1 MSRCR
6 LNQLKKM
13 FTNFVFT
20 INNWTEESKEH
31 LNKFGEENARYMVY
45 GEELGEEKQTPH
57 LQGYCELKK
66 RTRFKRLKMDFVHG
80 AHLEKRRGTAQ
91 EAADYCKK
99 DGQVTE
105 IGAISKPGKRND
117 LDDLKKAIQ
126 DGVQVKE
133 LFDNHFKTM
142 MRYNRGALMYKNL
155 CETTNE
161 FKEVKVMVYWGIAGS
176 GKTRQAYEDD
186 KDLYKLSFPSGGA
199 GTLWFD
205 GYQGQSTLLMDEF
218 YGQVKYSTMLE
229 LLDGYP
235 MSLQVK
241 GGFVQKR
248 WSTIIIT
255 SNKHPREWYP
265 NVGYTDAM
273 QRRLYSITEFQGRQD
288 QIRRPIELKK

>member
-1 MSRCR
+1 MSKCR

-31 LNKFGEENARYMVY
+31 LNKFGEENASYLVY

-117 LDDLKKAIQ
+117 LNDLKKAIQ
-126 DGVQVKE
+126 DGMQMKE

-142 MRYNRGALMYKNL
+142 MRYNRDTLMYKNL

-161 FKEVKVMVYWGIAGS
+161 FKKMKVMVYWGIAGN
-176 GKTRQAYEDD
+176 GKTRQAYEDN
-186 KDLYKLSFPSGGA
+186 KDLYKLSFPSEGA
-199 GTLWFD
+199 RTLWFD
-205 GYQGQSTLLMDEF
+205 GYQGQSTLLIDEF
-218 YGQVKYSTMLE
+218 YEQMKYNTMLK

-241 GGFVQKR
+241 GGFMQKR
-248 WSTIIIT
+248 WNTIIIT
-255 SNKHPREWYP
+255 SNKHPR
-265 NVGYTDAM
+265 
-273 QRRLYSITEFQGRQD
+273 
-288 QIRRPIELKK
+288 K